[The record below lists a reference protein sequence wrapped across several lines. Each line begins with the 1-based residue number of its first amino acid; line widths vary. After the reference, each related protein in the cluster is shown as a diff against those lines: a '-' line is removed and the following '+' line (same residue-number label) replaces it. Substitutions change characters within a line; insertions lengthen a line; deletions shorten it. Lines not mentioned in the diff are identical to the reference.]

1 MPAVNVAD
9 LLRLRE
15 QRQWSTPYLVVQEPE
30 TMWTGTVNDPYIMQG
45 EQSIDFDAGAAWPG
59 YTASIFFEENAT
71 LWVGSTVGDR
81 DTGIVRAKDF
91 TVGAWPYT
99 VGTLKVAENS
109 DIQWRDNLYLTLK
122 DEHRVW
128 PRFPRVALEEFADP
142 TGTVVAWWK
151 DYDVVYD
158 DQNIQE
164 PPVVV
169 MGPPA
174 VEFLD
179 AGVATVYFWGEDSYS
194 PRNTALS
201 TPAWTFP
208 HGTPATAAT
217 LGTYAAPHTV
227 TWNTAGTYMV
237 RLQITDANG
246 HISNG
251 YRPVFIVNR
260 TGAGSPYTD
269 FEITSMSGSF
279 DAGGW
284 TASFRIFAEADVTD
298 FPEGALIVI
307 FAEDWYNSELV
318 GHYFILM
325 PLLSPDF
332 EVDSNADGLA
342 DNWTAVGPPVALTM
356 STTALQGLYS
366 QQVVTN
372 LNLQGLFSTSMIA
385 PAGIDDAVAYIWM
398 LRTAGASDIRAQIR
412 DTTAGVTRAV
422 TSYNAATVTALD
434 KLGNTWYQLRLIASG
449 NIIPGNNH
457 QLQVYSLAAGATTW
471 LADKAYWK
479 WGTTT
484 ISDKDDWPYTWSD
497 ALGGYGYRGPI
508 VFVGWIKADSVRKE
522 PETGEITFD
531 AHTTHGELQNCPS
544 FPISVDRVTTTPT
557 NWNEI
562 HDMNLNLAAFHVG
575 YWHSTMYE
583 VADVLESD
591 DERVIKYLDI
601 PEGNI
606 YNQLD
611 RTTWEETIFARTLVD
626 RQGRI
631 KYDRNPQYLQPYERG
646 NLDTIMTLTNDDW
659 LGVVDAKE
667 VHEPRISWID
677 ASGVRVASWEKVYPV
692 FSMAPGV
699 TPKPDGTFTQLTNVL
714 VSDQHDM
721 DRVAGYALANANK
734 MHPNRTL
741 GLAEVTVPLQ
751 GNYRIFDIQPQEWV
765 LFPSL
770 DTLREGRGPLVN
782 DGTPWPTGTRFIPR
796 DIDLSF
802 DNTLGCFLASIGLE
816 PETIG
821 PSGTSVVYPGQLG
834 SGASVAIVVETMRNV
849 DPTGTQIDRV
859 FVTREVFADSPTWYQ
874 RHNGLPNF
882 PPPGGRVFKIN
893 NLEIDPFSNGYDGT
907 PTQALIATRARYDQY
922 ALIYHNADLYSDMAW
937 VHVLDIA
944 DVLALAYGGVGTI
957 DDADCNDLK
966 YDRTTSGWAYAIIW
980 VEHIV
985 ATVSSYELLG
995 FKTINHGL
1003 TWTFVANIS
1012 AQVGGAA
1019 PRDHNCGAQC
1029 FAMTDPFDPNYMYAK
1044 VDLLSTGAHD
1054 WRWIRSIDKGVTWT
1068 SRMGGATTNT
1078 VYLHPAQNS
1087 DDAWYDPAG
1096 SGWSLGFFNQVGVD
1110 IAGNCCSFTVRYPS
1124 AGIGQNAADINSAHV
1139 HIKAFTSGQLGGA
1152 MNWVIYGIDESW
1164 LPTFTTRGA
1173 FDSWDLTT
1181 AHVHWN
1187 AVPNF
1192 TPGTDYQ
1199 TPDLTTIIQEL
1210 TSRANWDST
1219 CAIGLLFELDN
1230 IPTGWTGRMRVAY
1243 NYEDS
1248 PADTPRLD
1256 INYDCAAL
1264 TTYPSV
1270 PAVLFPRHS
1279 RDRLASYWGLTPP
1292 SSDRTNDGWASRY
1305 YWYALGAG
1313 DGPVSMVEPLYGS
1326 YPMVYL
1332 TDVQGTDPDYTSYV
1346 HTSLDGES
1354 WSKSQ
1359 LLPVQIAQAFRVWPW
1374 MIEGAD
1380 TLMYVGSRTG
1390 DGEAPM
1396 DHYPYQF
1403 WISEDGGDTW
1413 QEKTGNLNTLMDSLS
1428 LAKDR
1433 TERIRL
1439 LEINIVF

>member
-1 MPAVNVAD
+1 MPTVPAAD

-30 TMWTGTVNDPYIMQG
+30 TMWTGLINDPFIMQG
-45 EQSIDFDAGAAWPG
+45 EQDVVYDNGVAGPG
-59 YTASIFFEENAT
+59 YAAAIFFYEDAT
-71 LWVGSTVGDR
+71 LWVGTTAGDR
-81 DTGIVRAKDF
+81 DVGIVRVKDMP
-91 TVGAWPYT
+91 GIRWPP
-99 VGTLKVAENS
+99 VSGTIKVAENS
-109 DIQWRDNLYLTLK
+109 DIQWQDNLYLTMK
-122 DEHRVW
+122 DEHRIW

-151 DYDVVYD
+151 DYDVVYS

-164 PPVVV
+164 PPVIV

-174 VEFLD
+174 CAFID
-179 AGVATVYFWGEDSYS
+179 GGVATVRFWGDDSYS
-194 PRNTALS
+194 PRDTALS
-201 TPAWTFP
+201 TPAWIFP
-208 HGTPATAAT
+208 HGIPPTAVT
-217 LGTYAAPHTV
+217 LGTCAAPHTV
-227 TWNTAGTYMV
+227 TWNAAGTYMT
-237 RLQITDANG
+237 RLQVTDANG

-284 TASFRIFAEADVTD
+284 TASFRVFAEADVTD
-298 FPEGALIVI
+298 FPEGALIVV
-307 FAEDWYNSELV
+307 FAEDWYGGEKHS
-318 GHYFILM
+318 I
-325 PLLSPDF
+325 
-332 EVDSNADGLA
+332 
-342 DNWTAVGPPVALTM
+342 
-356 STTALQGLYS
+356 
-366 QQVVTN
+366 
-372 LNLQGLFSTSMIA
+372 
-385 PAGIDDAVAYIWM
+385 
-398 LRTAGASDIRAQIR
+398 
-412 DTTAGVTRAV
+412 
-422 TSYNAATVTALD
+422 
-434 KLGNTWYQLRLIASG
+434 
-449 NIIPGNNH
+449 
-457 QLQVYSLAAGATTW
+457 
-471 LADKAYWK
+471 
-479 WGTTT
+479 
-484 ISDKDDWPYTWSD
+484 
-497 ALGGYGYRGPI
+497 GGYCHRENI

-531 AHTTHGELQNCPS
+531 AHTTDGELKNCPCR
-544 FPISVDRVTTTPT
+544 PISLDRVTTTPT
-557 NWNEI
+557 NWNELYNM
-562 HDMNLNLAAFHVG
+562 DLNLAAFHVG

-591 DERVIKYLDI
+591 DERINKYLDT
-601 PEGNI
+601 PEGSI
-606 YNQLD
+606 CALLD
-611 RTTWEETIFARTLVD
+611 KTVWEEPIFARTLVD
-626 RQGRI
+626 RQGRV

-677 ASGVRVASWEKVYPV
+677 VSGVRVASWEKMYPV
-692 FSMAPGV
+692 FSMAPGE
-699 TPKPDGTFTQLTNVL
+699 TPKPDGAFTQLTNML

-721 DRVAGYALANANK
+721 DRIAGYALANANK

-796 DIDLSF
+796 DVDLSF

-821 PSGTSVVYPGQLG
+821 PSGTSIVYPGQLG

-859 FVTREVFADSPTWYQ
+859 FVSRDIFADSPTWYQ

-922 ALIYHNADLYSDMAW
+922 ALIYHNADLYNNTSW
-937 VHVLDIA
+937 VGVLGIA
-944 DVLALAYGGVGTI
+944 DVLALAYGGVGSI

-985 ATVSSYELLG
+985 ATVSSFELLG

-1019 PRDHNCGAQC
+1019 PRDHNCFAQVL
-1029 FAMTDPFDPNYMYAK
+1029 AITDPFDPNYMYAK
-1044 VDLLSTGAHD
+1044 VDLLSTGAHAY
-1054 WRWIRSIDKGVTWT
+1054 RWIRSTDKGVTWT
-1068 SRMGGATTNT
+1068 LRMGGATNNT
-1078 VYLHPAQNS
+1078 VYLHPAQDS

-1110 IAGNCCSFTVRYPS
+1110 IAGNNCSFTIRYPS

-1173 FDSWDLTT
+1173 FDSWNLTA

-1264 TTYPSV
+1264 TEYPQI

-1292 SSDRTNDGWASRY
+1292 TSDRTNDGWASMY
-1305 YWYALGAG
+1305 YWYQLGAG

-1326 YPMVYL
+1326 YPMVYI

-1403 WISEDGGDTW
+1403 WISEDGGNTW

-1433 TERIRL
+1433 TERIRP